1 MISIGGRMKA
11 LFRKM
16 DKPLLFFMILY
27 TIIGLV
33 MILSASSVSTVLRYN
48 VSPSYFFIRQLLI
61 VGASFFVGLV
71 MILRIPT
78 KKYRFLAPLYLLGVV
93 GLLFLVFGY
102 GMVAGGAQSW
112 LDLGF
117 FNLQPTEFAKTAL
130 ILYMAV
136 FYEKS
141 IKKRKP
147 FVYNF
152 IPIIIAI
159 VIFFLVAMQ
168 PDFGGAVIIAG
179 IVFFTFL
186 VIPFEKES
194 KVNLIKYLGFA
205 AIIGGVALLY
215 SGSDIF
221 NSTQLARLKFQAPC
235 QRYMEDTGYQ
245 VCNGFIAFH
254 NGGLFGVGLGNSSQK
269 YLYLPE
275 AHTDFIFPILVE
287 ELGLIVGIL
296 VIIGYGYILYRI
308 LKIAK
313 AADSIRNAI
322 ICYGTVIYILLHLL
336 INFMGILALIPLTGV
351 PLPFLSYGG
360 SFNMNLIAILF
371 VVERVSIEN
380 KQNAEKREMARLTA

>member
-1 MISIGGRMKA
+1 MKT
-11 LFRKM
+11 LFQKI
-16 DKPLLFFMILY
+16 DKPLFFLSLIY
-27 TIIGLV
+27 TILGLV
-33 MILSASSVSTVLRYN
+33 MVLSASSVSAVLRYN
-48 VSPSYFFIRQLLI
+48 VSSSYFFVRQLLFM
-61 VGASFFVGLV
+61 GAAWFVGLFF
-71 MILRIPT
+71 ILKIPT
-78 KKYRFLAPLYLLGVV
+78 KKYRFLAPIYLFGTIS
-93 GLLFLVFGY
+93 LLFLVFGY
-102 GMVAGGAQSW
+102 GAIAGGAQSW

-117 FNLQPTEFAKTAL
+117 FNLQPTEFVKTAL

-147 FVYNF
+147 FAYNF
-152 IPIIIAI
+152 IPII
-159 VIFFLVAMQ
+159 F

-186 VIPFEKES
+186 TVPFEKES
-194 KVNLIKYLGFA
+194 SVQIIKFVGVAGLLAA
-205 AIIGGVALLY
+205 AILLY

-221 NSTQLARLKFQAPC
+221 NSTQLARLKFQNPC
-235 QRYMEDTGYQ
+235 ERYMEDTGYQ
-245 VCNGFIAFH
+245 VCNGFIAYH

-296 VIIGYGYILYRI
+296 IILGYVYMLYRI

-313 AADSIRNAI
+313 NADSIRNAI
-322 ICYGTVIYILLHLL
+322 VCYGTFIYLLMHLL
-336 INFMGILALIPLTGV
+336 INLMGTLALIPLTGV

-360 SFNMNLIAILF
+360 SFNMNVVAMLF
-371 VVERVSIEN
+371 VVQRIAVEN
-380 KQNAEKREMARLTA
+380 KQNAEKRALANMTR

>member
-1 MISIGGRMKA
+1 MKT
-11 LFRKM
+11 LFQKI
-16 DKPLLFFMILY
+16 DKPLFFLSLIY
-27 TIIGLV
+27 TILGLV
-33 MILSASSVSTVLRYN
+33 MVLSASSVSAVLRYN
-48 VSPSYFFIRQLLI
+48 VSSSYFFVRQLLFM
-61 VGASFFVGLV
+61 GAAWFVGLFF
-71 MILRIPT
+71 ILKIPT
-78 KKYRFLAPLYLLGVV
+78 KKYRILAPIYLFGTIS
-93 GLLFLVFGY
+93 LLFLVFGY
-102 GMVAGGAQSW
+102 GAIAGGAQSW

-117 FNLQPTEFAKTAL
+117 FNLQPTEFVKTAL

-147 FVYNF
+147 FAYNF
-152 IPIIIAI
+152 IPIIFAVIA
-159 VIFFLVAMQ
+159 FFLVAMQ

-186 VIPFEKES
+186 TVPFEKES
-194 KVNLIKYLGFA
+194 SVQIIKFVGVAGLLAA
-205 AIIGGVALLY
+205 AILLY

-221 NSTQLARLKFQAPC
+221 NSTQLARLKFQNPC
-235 QRYMEDTGYQ
+235 ERYMEDTGYQ
-245 VCNGFIAFH
+245 VCNGFIAYH

-296 VIIGYGYILYRI
+296 IILGYVYMLYRI

-313 AADSIRNAI
+313 NADSIRNAI
-322 ICYGTVIYILLHLL
+322 VCYGTFIYLLMHLL
-336 INFMGILALIPLTGV
+336 INLMGTLALIPLTGV

-360 SFNMNLIAILF
+360 SFNMNVVAMLF
-371 VVERVSIEN
+371 VVQRIAVEN
-380 KQNAEKREMARLTA
+380 KQNAEKRALANMTR

>member
-1 MISIGGRMKA
+1 MKT
-11 LFRKM
+11 LFQKI
-16 DKPLLFFMILY
+16 DKPLFFLSLIY
-27 TIIGLV
+27 TILGLV
-33 MILSASSVSTVLRYN
+33 MVLSASSVSAVLRYN
-48 VSPSYFFIRQLLI
+48 VSSSYFFVRQLLFM
-61 VGASFFVGLV
+61 GAAWFVGLFF
-71 MILRIPT
+71 ILKIPT
-78 KKYRFLAPLYLLGVV
+78 KKYRFLAPIYLFGTIS
-93 GLLFLVFGY
+93 LLFLVFGY
-102 GMVAGGAQSW
+102 GAIAGGAQSW

-117 FNLQPTEFAKTAL
+117 FNLQPTEFVKTAL

-147 FVYNF
+147 FAYNF
-152 IPIIIAI
+152 IPIIFAVIA
-159 VIFFLVAMQ
+159 FFLVAMQ

-186 VIPFEKES
+186 TVPFEKES
-194 KVNLIKYLGFA
+194 SVQIIKFVGVAGLLAA
-205 AIIGGVALLY
+205 AILLY

-221 NSTQLARLKFQAPC
+221 NSTQLARLKFQNPC
-235 QRYMEDTGYQ
+235 ERYMEDTGYQ
-245 VCNGFIAFH
+245 VCNGFIAYH

-296 VIIGYGYILYRI
+296 IILGYVYMLYRI

-313 AADSIRNAI
+313 NADSIRNAI
-322 ICYGTVIYILLHLL
+322 VCYGTFIYLLMHLL
-336 INFMGILALIPLTGV
+336 INLMGTLALIPLTGV

-360 SFNMNLIAILF
+360 SFNLNVVAMLF
-371 VVERVSIEN
+371 VVQRIAVEN
-380 KQNAEKREMARLTA
+380 KQNAEKRALANMTR

>member
-1 MISIGGRMKA
+1 MRA
-11 LFRKM
+11 LFSKM
-16 DKPLLFFMILY
+16 DKPLLFFMIVY
-27 TIIGLV
+27 TILGLV
-33 MILSASSVSTVLRYN
+33 MIFSASSVSAVLRYG
-48 VSPSYFFIRQLLI
+48 VSPSYFFIRQLLFVSAAFLVGFII
-61 VGASFFVGLV
+61 V
-71 MILRIPT
+71 LRIPT
-78 KKYRFLAPLYLLGVV
+78 KKYRFLAPLYLLIVFS
-93 GLLFLVFGY
+93 LLFLVFGY
-102 GMVAGGAQSW
+102 GIVGGGAQSW

-141 IKKRKP
+141 IKKKRT

-152 IPIIIAI
+152 VPIIFALI
-159 VIFFLVAMQ
+159 IFFLVAMQ

-186 VIPFEKES
+186 TIPFEKDS
-194 KVNLIKYLGFA
+194 KVEIIKYLGFA

-215 SGSDIF
+215 SGSDLF
-221 NSTQLARLKFQAPC
+221 NSTQLARLKFQEPC
-235 QRYMEDTGYQ
+235 QRYMESTGYQ
-245 VCNGFIAFH
+245 VCNGFIAYH

-275 AHTDFIFPILVE
+275 AHTDFIYPILVE

-313 AADSIRNAI
+313 SADCIRNAL
-322 ICYGTVIYILLHLL
+322 ICYGAFIVILLHLL
-336 INFMGILALIPLTGV
+336 VNLLGTLALIPLTGV

-360 SFNMNLIAILF
+360 SFNMNIILILF
-371 VVERVSIEN
+371 VVERVAIEN
-380 KQNAEKREMARLTA
+380 KQNQEKRELALLK

>member
-1 MISIGGRMKA
+1 MKT
-11 LFRKM
+11 LFQKI
-16 DKPLLFFMILY
+16 DKPLFFLSLIY
-27 TIIGLV
+27 TILGLV
-33 MILSASSVSTVLRYN
+33 MVLSASSVSAVLRYN
-48 VSPSYFFIRQLLI
+48 VSSSYFFVRQLLFM
-61 VGASFFVGLV
+61 GAAWFVGLFF
-71 MILRIPT
+71 ILKIPT
-78 KKYRFLAPLYLLGVV
+78 KKYRFLAPIYLFGTIS
-93 GLLFLVFGY
+93 LLFLVFGY
-102 GMVAGGAQSW
+102 GAIAGGAQSW

-117 FNLQPTEFAKTAL
+117 FNLQPTEFVKTAL

-147 FVYNF
+147 FAYNF
-152 IPIIIAI
+152 IPIIFAVIA
-159 VIFFLVAMQ
+159 FFLVAMQ

-186 VIPFEKES
+186 TVPFEKES
-194 KVNLIKYLGFA
+194 SVQIIKFVGVAGLLAA
-205 AIIGGVALLY
+205 AILLY

-221 NSTQLARLKFQAPC
+221 NSTQLARLKFQNPC
-235 QRYMEDTGYQ
+235 ERYMEDTGYQ
-245 VCNGFIAFH
+245 VCNGFIAYH

-296 VIIGYGYILYRI
+296 IILGYVYMLYRI

-313 AADSIRNAI
+313 NADSIRNAI
-322 ICYGTVIYILLHLL
+322 VCYGTFIYLLMHLL
-336 INFMGILALIPLTGV
+336 INLMGTLALIPLTGV

-360 SFNMNLIAILF
+360 SFNMNVVVMLF
-371 VVERVSIEN
+371 VVQRIAVEN
-380 KQNAEKREMARLTA
+380 KQNAEKRALANMTR